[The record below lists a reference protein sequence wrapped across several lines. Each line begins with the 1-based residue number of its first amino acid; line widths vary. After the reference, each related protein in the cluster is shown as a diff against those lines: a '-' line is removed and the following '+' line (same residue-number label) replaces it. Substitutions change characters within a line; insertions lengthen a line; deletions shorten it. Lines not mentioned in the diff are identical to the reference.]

1 MSTTTN
7 GAGSGSDPL
16 EVAASLAIDLR
27 AVIDRLAD
35 PDLRELI
42 DQILLNLGTRLAQ
55 RLS

>member
-7 GAGSGSDPL
+7 GASSGSDPVEL
-16 EVAASLAIDLR
+16 AASLAIDLR
-27 AVIDRLAD
+27 TEIDRIAD

-42 DQILLNLGTRLAQ
+42 DRILLNLGARLAL